1 LSVVVEDSEERVDR
15 VAVPTIKELILTQ
28 RESLGLSYREM
39 SQRAD
44 RAGLK
49 IKHQTIQELA
59 TARPKQWP
67 KTSATIRAL
76 AEALDVTE
84 RAVVLAFARSF
95 DLEVS
100 ADSSLLEMI
109 LPAGTKN
116 VHPSIQQ
123 AIAGVVR
130 AAISAQHEEGPDRE
144 ADMPTMSG
152 KSKSLTQEELGLAA
166 RKGRRQPTAADV
178 LDTFGEESQ
187 DTDT

>member
-1 LSVVVEDSEERVDR
+1 MVEDSEERVDR

-130 AAISAQHEEGPDRE
+130 AAISAQYGPDRE